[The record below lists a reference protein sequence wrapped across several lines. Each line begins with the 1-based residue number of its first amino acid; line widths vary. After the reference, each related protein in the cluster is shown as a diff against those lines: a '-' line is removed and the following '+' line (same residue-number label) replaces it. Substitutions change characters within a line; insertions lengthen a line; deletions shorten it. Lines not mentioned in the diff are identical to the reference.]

1 MNQGEYR
8 LRQLASSSK
17 IDSLFA
23 HVGLFMR
30 RGIAQLEFVLVLV
43 VLIPLFLALLWLGF
57 AGSTYTMV
65 ISDARHQAWRAR
77 QVMKSKPFDFDE
89 SAQGRIE
96 KTRLERIHF
105 IAMFD
110 SWANPQSKHIV
121 YAGSW
126 GHPQIDLNKNYPN
139 YELMSDLALK
149 APKDRA
155 ANIKEFVGNMQKFFN
170 VDYSTIHSE
179 AIRKALP
186 IQSFVDRMDREKSAL
201 DSTTARDL
209 SSARKEANRV
219 ATERIKDI
227 EGKLV
232 SLGEKKVKLNGLE
245 PKIGDLPFSKF
256 RLDKLTADVLK
267 DEKKLQELFGDSA
280 EGKKIFE
287 KARLL
292 SADDVKY
299 MKELQKTAATL
310 SAVRTKIADA
320 EALLKQNKGSLEK
333 GLTPN

>member
-1 MNQGEYR
+1 MTRNQNNNVVR
-8 LRQLASSSK
+8 P
-17 IDSLFA
+17 
-23 HVGLFMR
+23 
-30 RGIAQLEFVLVLV
+30 GIAQLEFVLVLV
-43 VLIPLFLALLWLGF
+43 VLVPLFLALLWLGF

-65 ISDARHQAWRAR
+65 ISDARHHAWRER
-77 QVMKSKPFDFDE
+77 QAMKSKLFDFDD

-96 KTRLERIHF
+96 KSRQERIHF

-110 SWANPQSKHIV
+110 SWASPQSKHIV

-155 ANIKEFVGNMQKFFN
+155 ANIKELVGNMQKFFN
-170 VDYSTIHSE
+170 VDYSTIQSE

-201 DSTTARDL
+201 DSTAGDL
-209 SSARKEANRV
+209 SSARTDANRV

-232 SLGEKKVKLNGLE
+232 SLAEKKVKVNGLE

-256 RLDKLTADVLK
+256 KLDKLTPDVLK

-280 EGKKIFE
+280 EGKKIAE

-292 SADDVKY
+292 SADDVKN
-299 MKELQKTAATL
+299 MKELQRTAATL
-310 SAVRTKIADA
+310 SAVRTKIAEA
-320 EALLKQNKGSLEK
+320 EILLKQNKGSLEK